1 MLTVKVARWAA
12 ATLLAAL
19 VLTTASYGFKKNT
32 SSLKFNTRQHKAGT
46 VYRGQKV
53 HGDFQFINVGKNPVK
68 ILGIHNPC
76 GCTLKQSTVSNSYS
90 PGQRGNL
97 RVSFDTSHFRGS
109 FHKEILLSVVAE
121 KKQLLVPLRISA
133 HVIEEITAKPPI
145 IAFTP
150 KEVAAQKIH
159 WVTVDFKKLKN
170 RRYTVDFDKRYF
182 RITPG
187 GTDRPDRFGVQ
198 VVARTA
204 AGWRQKTIL
213 IKNASRHLPS
223 LPVMVVYQMATGIKV
238 TPEYLEFGAIDY
250 RKSRRLDITVTG
262 PNRGELTRS
271 AVTVSINQNK
281 EQDASKWA
289 KAKILPGGKVA
300 VTITNNLDR
309 NGSLTG
315 SVVLWAEKNP
325 EIRYIIPIYAYLS
338 R

>member
-1 MLTVKVARWAA
+1 MVMVKVTHVMAA
-12 ATLLAAL
+12 AWLASVAL
-19 VLTTASYGFKKNT
+19 STTSYGFKKNT
-32 SSLKFNTRQHKAGT
+32 SSLKFNTRQHRAGT

-53 HGDFQFINVGKNPVK
+53 HGDFQFLNVGKNPVK

-121 KKQLLVPLRISA
+121 QKQLLVPLRISA

-150 KEVAAQKIH
+150 KEVAAQKIQ
-159 WVTVDFKKLKN
+159 WVTVDFKRLKN
-170 RRYTVDFDKRYF
+170 KRYTVDYDKRYF

-187 GTDRPDRFGVQ
+187 GADRPDRFGVQ
-198 VVARTA
+198 VVARAA

-223 LPVMVVYQMATGIKV
+223 LPLMVVYQLATGIKV
-238 TPEYLEFGAIDY
+238 NPEYLEFGPIAY
-250 RKSRRLDITVTG
+250 GKQRRLDITVTG
-262 PNRGELTRS
+262 PNRSELTSS
-271 AVTVSINQNK
+271 AVAVSIDQNK
-281 EQDASKWA
+281 EQDARKWA

-325 EIRYIIPIYAYLS
+325 EIRYIIPLYAYLS

>member
-12 ATLLAAL
+12 AALLAAL

-133 HVIEEITAKPPI
+133 HVIEEITARPPI

-213 IKNASRHLPS
+213 IKNASRHLPR
-223 LPVMVVYQMATGIKV
+223 LPVMVVYQMTTGIKI